1 MIRTVRLSIVLS
13 LMLWLL
19 PPSAFAQ
26 WRAGV
31 VLTAAKVK
39 AMGVSGGFVAC
50 PVDDATFERMR
61 RGGSF
66 PEDCTVKRE
75 DLRYLKVLH
84 YNYDGKVQ
92 TGEMVCNKSVAADL
106 LDIFRELYDN
116 KYQICRMVLI
126 DEYGADDEASMADNN
141 SSAFCF
147 RRINGSSRL
156 SKHAQG
162 LAVDINPVQNPCVSY
177 NIKGAVRRIEPDT
190 AEARKY
196 IRRNAAAAHAI
207 DKDDLCY
214 RLFTSHGFR
223 WGGNWRTKKD
233 YQHFEK

>member
-1 MIRTVRLSIVLS
+1 MMRTARLSFVLS
-13 LMLWLL
+13 LTLSLL

-26 WRAGV
+26 WRAGA

-39 AMGVSGGFVAC
+39 AMDVSDCFAAC
-50 PVDDATFERMR
+50 VIDDATFARMR

-66 PEDCTVKRE
+66 PEGCTVKRD

-92 TGEMVCNKSVAADL
+92 TGEMVCNNAVAADL
-106 LDIFRELYDN
+106 LEIFRELYDN
-116 KYQICRMVLI
+116 KYQIARMVLI
-126 DEYGADDEASMADNN
+126 DEYGADDEASMGDNN

-147 RRINGSSRL
+147 RRVNGSTRL

-177 NIKGAVRRIEPDT
+177 NAKGAVRRIEPDT
-190 AEARKY
+190 AEARKH
-196 IRRNAAAAHAI
+196 IRRNAATAHTI

-214 RLFTSHGFR
+214 RLFVARGFR
-223 WGGNWRTKKD
+223 WGGSWRTKKD

>member
-1 MIRTVRLSIVLS
+1 MMRTARLSFVLS
-13 LMLWLL
+13 LTLSLL

-26 WRAGV
+26 WRAGA

-39 AMGVSGGFVAC
+39 AMDVSDCFAAC
-50 PVDDATFERMR
+50 VIDDATFARMR

-66 PEDCTVKRE
+66 PEGCTVKRD

-92 TGEMVCNKSVAADL
+92 TGEMVCNKAVAADL
-106 LDIFRELYDN
+106 LEIFRELYDN
-116 KYQICRMVLI
+116 KYQIARMVLI
-126 DEYGADDEASMADNN
+126 DEYGADDEASMGDNN

-147 RRINGSSRL
+147 RRVNGSTRL

-177 NIKGAVRRIEPDT
+177 NAKGAVRRIEPDT
-190 AEARKY
+190 AEARKH
-196 IRRNAAAAHAI
+196 IRRNAATAHTI

-214 RLFTSHGFR
+214 RLFVARGFR
-223 WGGNWRTKKD
+223 WGGSWRTKKD

>member
-1 MIRTVRLSIVLS
+1 MRTARLSFVLS
-13 LMLWLL
+13 LTLSLL

-26 WRAGV
+26 WRAGA

-39 AMGVSGGFVAC
+39 AMDVSDCFAAC
-50 PVDDATFERMR
+50 VIDDATFARMR

-66 PEDCTVKRE
+66 PEGCTVKRD

-92 TGEMVCNKSVAADL
+92 TGEMVCNNAVAADL
-106 LDIFRELYDN
+106 LEIFRELYDN
-116 KYQICRMVLI
+116 KYQIARMVLI
-126 DEYGADDEASMADNN
+126 DEYGADDEASMGDNN

-147 RRINGSSRL
+147 RRVNGSTRL

-177 NIKGAVRRIEPDT
+177 NAKGAVRRIEPDT
-190 AEARKY
+190 AEARKH
-196 IRRNAAAAHAI
+196 IRRNAATAHTI

-214 RLFTSHGFR
+214 RLFVARGFR
-223 WGGNWRTKKD
+223 WGGSWRTKKD

>member
-1 MIRTVRLSIVLS
+1 MMRTARLSFVLS
-13 LMLWLL
+13 LTLSLL

-26 WRAGV
+26 WRAGA

-39 AMGVSGGFVAC
+39 AMDVSDCFAAC
-50 PVDDATFERMR
+50 VIDDATFARMR

-66 PEDCTVKRE
+66 PEGCTVKRD

-92 TGEMVCNKSVAADL
+92 TGEMVCNKAVAADL
-106 LDIFRELYDN
+106 LEIFRELYYN
-116 KYQICRMVLI
+116 KYQIARMVLI
-126 DEYGADDEASMADNN
+126 DEYGADDEASMGDNN

-147 RRINGSSRL
+147 RRVNGSTRL

-162 LAVDINPVQNPCVSY
+162 LAVDINPMQNPCVSY
-177 NIKGAVRRIEPDT
+177 NAKGAVRRIEPDT
-190 AEARKY
+190 AEARKH
-196 IRRNAAAAHAI
+196 IRRNAATAHTI

-214 RLFTSHGFR
+214 RLFVAHGFR
-223 WGGNWRTKKD
+223 WGGSWRTKKD

>member
-1 MIRTVRLSIVLS
+1 MRTARLSFVLS
-13 LMLWLL
+13 LTLSLL

-26 WRAGV
+26 WRAGA

-39 AMGVSGGFVAC
+39 AMDVSDCFAAC
-50 PVDDATFERMR
+50 VIDDATFARMR

-66 PEDCTVKRE
+66 PEGCTVKRD

-92 TGEMVCNKSVAADL
+92 TGEMVCNNAVAADL
-106 LDIFRELYDN
+106 LEIFRELYDN
-116 KYQICRMVLI
+116 KYQIARMVLI
-126 DEYGADDEASMADNN
+126 DEYGADDEASMGDNN

-147 RRINGSSRL
+147 RRVNGSTRL

-177 NIKGAVRRIEPDT
+177 NAKGAVRRIEPDT
-190 AEARKY
+190 AEARKH
-196 IRRNAAAAHAI
+196 IRRNAATPHTI

-214 RLFTSHGFR
+214 RLFVARGFR
-223 WGGNWRTKKD
+223 WGGSWRTKKD

>member
-1 MIRTVRLSIVLS
+1 MRTARLSFVLS
-13 LMLWLL
+13 LLLCLL

-26 WRAGV
+26 WRAGA

-39 AMGVSGGFVAC
+39 AMDVSDCFAAC
-50 PVDDATFERMR
+50 VIDDATFARMR

-66 PEDCTVKRE
+66 PEGCTVKRD

-92 TGEMVCNKSVAADL
+92 TGEMVCNKAVAADL
-106 LDIFRELYDN
+106 LEIFRELYDN
-116 KYQICRMVLI
+116 KYQIARMVLV
-126 DEYGADDEASMADNN
+126 DEYGADDEASMGDNN

-147 RRINGSSRL
+147 RRVNGSTRL

-177 NIKGAVRRIEPDT
+177 NAKGAVRRIEPDT
-190 AEARKY
+190 AEARKH
-196 IRRNAAAAHAI
+196 IRRNAATAHTI
-207 DKDDLCY
+207 GKDDLCY
-214 RLFTSHGFR
+214 RLFIAHGFR
-223 WGGNWRTKKD
+223 WGGSWRTKKD

>member
-1 MIRTVRLSIVLS
+1 MRTARLSFVLS
-13 LMLWLL
+13 LTLSLL

-26 WRAGV
+26 WRAGA

-39 AMGVSGGFVAC
+39 AMDVSDCFAAC
-50 PVDDATFERMR
+50 VIDDATFARMR

-66 PEDCTVKRE
+66 PEGCTVKRD

-92 TGEMVCNKSVAADL
+92 TGEMVCNKAVAADL
-106 LDIFRELYDN
+106 LEIFRELYDN
-116 KYQICRMVLI
+116 KYQIARMVLI
-126 DEYGADDEASMADNN
+126 DEYGADDEASMGDNN

-147 RRINGSSRL
+147 RRVNGSTRL

-177 NIKGAVRRIEPDT
+177 NAKGAVRRIEPDT
-190 AEARKY
+190 AEARKH
-196 IRRNAAAAHAI
+196 IRRNAATAHTI

-214 RLFTSHGFR
+214 RLFVARGFR
-223 WGGNWRTKKD
+223 WGGSWRTKKD